1 MSSVNLL
8 LSPCFSGQSWR
19 ISNLQKQI
27 ENPHWASLGQSGD
40 QGLVVIIFF
49 NAIVQDCAAKQIVIV
64 KSVGAENLD
73 QHEGVFDIGTFPT

>member
-1 MSSVNLL
+1 M
-8 LSPCFSGQSWR
+8 
-19 ISNLQKQI
+19 
-27 ENPHWASLGQSGD
+27 
-40 QGLVVIIFF
+40 IIFF